1 MMACK
6 RKKKVLPPWLS
17 SPAGRVH
24 ISGITTKPELFKGK
38 KIYINSVC
46 GGHVIV
52 DESDMFISD
61 SK

>member
-1 MMACK
+1 MRKYKK
-6 RKKKVLPPWLS
+6 RILPPWLS

-24 ISGITTKPELFKGK
+24 ISGITTKPELFKDK
-38 KIYINSVC
+38 KIYINSVG

-52 DESDMFISD
+52 DESDMFIPD